1 LFLSRHWKPLA
12 RIFLIK
18 LTIIPCGKGIEKQGE
33 HMEVGFGICIS
44 SDPIWVGLEGEPLA
58 PGNIIA
64 PKIAYIRTL
73 SLIKMYYYE
82 NSSFV

>member
-1 LFLSRHWKPLA
+1 
-12 RIFLIK
+12 
-18 LTIIPCGKGIEKQGE
+18 
-33 HMEVGFGICIS
+33 MEVGFGICIS